1 MEREVL
7 EFLAGLLDDFAQPAA
22 LFSAAAQDAPVYA
35 NPAFQRL
42 PVDLRTARALH
53 TAIAAA
59 AGGDAARVD
68 IDTAEGIRTVKAGP
82 ADFGP
87 ERYALLVADLP
98 PLQREDSRAADNQP
112 PLSQTLWQAHLSGNF
127 DLCYAPVVNLHD
139 GAVCALDVLPRW
151 RSGWRD
157 WSTLRPADFPLA
169 AALAD
174 WALRR
179 ALRHLSEWRAAGLPL
194 LPLALPLSALQLHDR
209 RFPGRVAE
217 LLATRGIDQGLIG
230 FEVADGIVAHDLMG
244 AEHALARLR
253 DAGLALT
260 LYDDADGYAALTL
273 LRQLDL
279 DHLKLGPSL
288 THALPDDARAT
299 SLCKAVLTMA
309 HHLGIE
315 VDAAGVDREAQCDC
329 LRQQMCDR
337 AQGAW
342 FGAPVPAADIGQLLG
357 AAAVPRPLLPAV
369 AAKRTLLL
377 VDDEPGILSA
387 LRRLLRQDGYQI
399 LTANGGA
406 EALELL
412 RAQPV
417 DVIISDQRMPGM
429 LGSDF
434 LRAARE
440 IYPDTVR
447 IMLSGYTELQSVTDA
462 VNEGAI
468 YKFLTKPWDDEL
480 LRAQIAEAF
489 RLKGIAD
496 ENERLTRELRA
507 AIFEL
512 AALNRRMERL
522 LVQKQQQIR
531 ADQVSLTV
539 AHELLQFIPVPVIG
553 LDEEGTI
560 VFVNAAASRGLR
572 GGVRL
577 LGEDAH
583 ELMPELYG
591 DGPARYVQAADGS
604 FLWARVQPMGT
615 ASASR
620 GCLVTFEPCGETV

>member
-22 LFSAAAQDAPVYA
+22 VYSAAAQDAPAYA
-35 NPAFQRL
+35 NPAFHHL
-42 PVDLRTARALH
+42 PTELRAASALRTA
-53 TAIAAA
+53 IATA
-59 AGGDAARVD
+59 AGGSAARVD
-68 IDTAEGIRTVKAGP
+68 IDCGAQLRTVKAGP
-82 ADFGP
+82 ADFGR

-98 PLQREDSRAADNQP
+98 PLHKLDERTADTEA
-112 PLSQTLWQAHLSGNF
+112 PLSQSLWQAHLSGNF
-127 DLCYAPVVNLHD
+127 DLCYAPLVNLHD
-139 GAVCALDVLPRW
+139 GAVCALDVRPRW
-151 RSGWRD
+151 RSGWPD
-157 WSTLRPADFPLA
+157 WSMLRPADFPLA

-174 WALRR
+174 WTLRR

-209 RFPGRVAE
+209 RFPARVGE
-217 LLATRGIDQGLIG
+217 LLATRGIDQALLG
-230 FEVADGIVAHDLMG
+230 FEVADGIVAHDLLG
-244 AEHALARLR
+244 AEAALARLR

-279 DHLKLGPSL
+279 DRLKLGPSL
-288 THALPDDARAT
+288 THALPEDARAT

-329 LRQQMCDR
+329 LRQLMCDR

-342 FGAPVPAADIGQLLG
+342 FGAPVAAGDINRLLG
-357 AAAVPRPLLPAV
+357 AAAAPRPLLPV
-369 AAKRTLLL
+369 AAPTRSLLL

-399 LTANGGA
+399 LTANGGPA
-406 EALELL
+406 ALELL
-412 RAQPV
+412 RGQSV

-440 IYPDTVR
+440 LHPDTVR

-496 ENERLTRELRA
+496 ENVRLTRELRA

-522 LVQKQQQIR
+522 LAQKQQQIR

-572 GGVRL
+572 GGTRL
-577 LGEDAH
+577 LGADAH
-583 ELMPELYG
+583 ELLPELYG
-591 DGPARYVQAADGS
+591 DGPARYVQAADGGS
-604 FLWARVQPMGT
+604 LWARVQPMGT
-615 ASASR
+615 ASSSR